1 MSTDRITGRPLSP
14 TAPAPAP
21 KAPEAPTVKAPE
33 PPAPQ
38 APELKRDQG
47 TVAGGGARSRMALPG
62 SPSKAPQG
70 PIPRDVR
77 DFGKYL
83 ENQGNTNG
91 CGTTSLAMMLSY
103 WKGEPKAYTREK
115 IDEKIRTG
123 PDQMAFSSPDNLEGY
138 AKDQGFR
145 SNAISG
151 GSMEQ
156 LKGYLDKGVPVQVL
170 YDPNNDGG
178 DTLLHYVNVVGYK
191 GSGDKIDQLTIA
203 DPATGETTDVDR
215 EEFESRW
222 NDLELGGVNS
232 GLNNVMIVTL
242 PGENT
247 AIRDRQGNTVMTDDI
262 ALPEGGT
269 GFSGKVADLISDA
282 TNVVSNG
289 VETVKDGVETVTDTA
304 KDVWNK
310 IF

>member
-1 MSTDRITGRPLSP
+1 MSTDRLTGRPLTP
-14 TAPAPAP
+14 IAPAPAP
-21 KAPEAPTVKAPE
+21 KAPEAPTLKAPE
-33 PPAPQ
+33 PAAPQ
-38 APELKRDQG
+38 APALKQDQG
-47 TVAGGGARSRMALPG
+47 AVAGGGARSRMALPG
-62 SPSKAPQG
+62 SPAKAPQG
-70 PIPRDVR
+70 PMPRDVR

-83 ENQGNTNG
+83 EDQGDTNG

-123 PDQMAFSSPDNLEGY
+123 PDAMAFSSPDNLEGY

-151 GSMEQ
+151 GSMDQ

-178 DTLLHYVNVVGYK
+178 DTLLHYVNVVGYTGK
-191 GSGDKIDQLTIA
+191 GDDIDQLTIA
-203 DPATGETTDVDR
+203 DPATGETSNVDR
-215 EEFESRW
+215 EEFEARW
-222 NDLELGGVNS
+222 NDLELGGVGS

-247 AIRDRQGNTVMTDDI
+247 PIRDRQGNVVMSDDI

-269 GFSGKVADLISDA
+269 GFSGAVADLISDA

-289 VETVKDGVETVTDTA
+289 VETVKDGVETVKDTA